1 MIWCGREVAGATLG
15 IGQSSKWLFFVLSYS
30 TGHPNQS
37 DPGNGRVDGG
47 YIDDDFWA
55 AFDMDP
61 DYVPRTPWYRKTA
74 RWVAVLVVAGLIA
87 SGALIP
93 WGELI
98 ERLDNISEPTEIL
111 LVADEVVAGS
121 PYGWLVT
128 EVRVRNIADSTTGGF
143 VLSSPPDGVIT
154 LDLVGWDPEQLRS
167 TTAHEIGHLLD
178 FAAYGDQAERRD
190 GLGSEAWAECAA
202 VDAGFRTTDSDTG
215 DTAYHCTD
223 AELEQYQFS
232 VSLLGEVCKAWGN
245 QGCRPVAPISAN
257 DER

>member
-1 MIWCGREVAGATLG
+1 
-15 IGQSSKWLFFVLSYS
+15 LSYF
-30 TGHPNQS
+30 NQS
-37 DPGNGRVDGG
+37 DPD
-47 YIDDDFWA
+47 YADDDFWA
-55 AFDMDP
+55 AFDVDP

-74 RWVAVLVVAGLIA
+74 RWVAALVIASLIA
-87 SGALIP
+87 TGALIP

-98 ERLDNISEPTEIL
+98 DRLDNVSEPAEIL
-111 LVADEVVAGS
+111 LVADEVVAES

-128 EVRVRNIADSTTGGF
+128 EVRVRDIADSTTGGF

-154 LDLVGWDPEQLRS
+154 LDLVGWDPEQVRA

-202 VDAGFRTTDSDTG
+202 VDAGFRDTDSNAG

-223 AELEQYQFS
+223 TEFEQYRFS
-232 VSLLGEVCKAWGN
+232 VSLLGEVCKTWGDLE
-245 QGCRPVAPISAN
+245 CRAVAPMCAS
-257 DER
+257 D